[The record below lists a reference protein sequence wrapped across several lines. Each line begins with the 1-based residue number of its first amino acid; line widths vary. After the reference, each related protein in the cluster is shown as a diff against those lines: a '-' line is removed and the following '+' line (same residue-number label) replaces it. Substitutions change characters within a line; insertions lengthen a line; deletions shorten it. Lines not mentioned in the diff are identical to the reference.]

1 MKIVVDQRAE
11 MTAIDLLLP
20 NQREL
25 KFRSYFTECV
35 IKMRIP

>member
-1 MKIVVDQRAE
+1 MKIVVGQGAIIS
-11 MTAIDLLLP
+11 AIDLLLP

-25 KFRSYFTECV
+25 KFRSYFTECT